1 MNPRPET
8 PDPPAGYQT
17 EGERV
22 ATSEIND
29 LVQQCLA
36 GDESALR
43 QFVVRFE
50 RIVFALCFRMLA
62 HRQDAEDV
70 TQESLVRIVRNL
82 HRWDSGRPFLPWMT
96 SIAANRC
103 RTHLAQR
110 ARRASGAL
118 AESDAP
124 AVTDPDTHE
133 LKEEL
138 QRAIEQLR
146 DEYRNCF
153 ELFYLQELSCAEIS
167 GLVGVPEGTVK
178 TWLHRARKEL
188 AEALR
193 RRGYTPEGRYELYP
207 V

>member
-1 MNPRPET
+1 M
-8 PDPPAGYQT
+8 
-17 EGERV
+17 
-22 ATSEIND
+22 ATCEINE

-36 GDESALR
+36 GDEAAVR
-43 QFVVRFE
+43 QFIGRFE
-50 RIVFALCFRMLA
+50 RVVFALCLRMLT
-62 HRQDAEDV
+62 HRQDAEDA

-82 HRWDSGRPFLPWMT
+82 HRWDSSRPLMPWIM
-96 SIAANRC
+96 SIASNRC
-103 RTHLAQR
+103 RTLL
-110 ARRASGAL
+110 ARRASRPAGTLGELDTPATRD
-118 AESDAP
+118 SDS
-124 AVTDPDTHE
+124 HE
-133 LKEEL
+133 MKEEL
-138 QRAIEQLR
+138 QLAINQLR

-193 RRGYTPEGRYELYP
+193 RRGFKPEGRYELFP